1 LAVGLNSFHT
11 GGMTKRIKLFLATGA
26 LAVLFAQI
34 ASAQGMNMP
43 LDYNRTRN
51 YTPEEK
57 AKMDEIDKNYQATM
71 KKVPDKQKAY
81 DPWAGARQDSS
92 QSSSKD
98 STIKR

>member
-26 LAVLFAQI
+26 LAVLFAQT
-34 ASAQGMNMP
+34 ASAQGMNFP
-43 LDYNRTRN
+43 LDYNRTHN

-57 AKMDEIDKNYQATM
+57 EKMDAIDKNYQATM

-92 QSSSKD
+92 QGSSKD
-98 STIKR
+98 STSKR